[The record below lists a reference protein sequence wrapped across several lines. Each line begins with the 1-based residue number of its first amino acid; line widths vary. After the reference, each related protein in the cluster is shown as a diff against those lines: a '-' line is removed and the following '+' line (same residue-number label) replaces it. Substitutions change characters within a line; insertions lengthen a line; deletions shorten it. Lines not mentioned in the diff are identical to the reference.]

1 MPLGV
6 MKEEE
11 IEVHVDDVLLDH
23 DVFDNATGELHLADQ
38 GAGDVD
44 LEHPLL

>member
-1 MPLGV
+1 MPLGA

-23 DVFDNATGELHLADQ
+23 DVFL
-38 GAGDVD
+38 
-44 LEHPLL
+44 

>member
-1 MPLGV
+1 MPLGA

-23 DVFDNATGELHLADQ
+23 DVF
-38 GAGDVD
+38 
-44 LEHPLL
+44 